1 MSEKLK
7 PIDIALDELN
17 FSDKEKEAFHSI
29 IRAVKSSQNV
39 VSDSPKNKIDLIIEE
54 VTRS

>member
-29 IRAVKSSQNV
+29 IRSVKSSQNV